1 MLTAALASAVGV
13 LLFVVLGLVV
23 GQDQL
28 WSWRVVPIIGV
39 TALWA
44 GVLSPLAM
52 VPGLTDAVADDL
64 HEIHHV
70 EFAVDLESHSAAA
83 VQHVVGTR
91 SPREP

>member
-1 MLTAALASAVGV
+1 MLDRVDHRFANRDANPMDGILIEP
-13 LLFVVLGLVV
+13 
-23 GQDQL
+23 GQ
-28 WSWRVVPIIGV
+28 
-39 TALWA
+39 
-44 GVLSPLAM
+44 
-52 VPGLTDAVADDL
+52 LTDAVADDL